1 MCIALEPFLLQLC
14 FHRLCALRVGA
25 EHGTAKGS
33 AKAWD
38 HNALIHNVWLQALQ
52 QHFSLWVYRV
62 PTDDNL
68 SDLPSRGEYEL
79 LQEIG
84 AVWHDPYIAEIYL
97 SDVSSQVA
105 SATMR

>member
-1 MCIALEPFLLQLC
+1 MPFVTVMCPQPC
-14 FHRLCALRVGA
+14 CTLRVGA

-79 LQEIG
+79 LHEIG